1 MRAIII
7 DDEIHCIESLTII
20 LKKNCPEV
28 SIVGNTTKA
37 SEGIALVSFHQPDL
51 VFLDVEMPVLNGF
64 QVLEALSA
72 QNFKVI
78 FTTAYDVYAVK
89 AIKYSALDYLLKPID
104 PADLVRAVK
113 KMYELDK
120 RDPVQL
126 SILKNKHGK
135 IYDSLN
141 DKIALPHRNGLS
153 FTEVGNIIYCETAGN
168 YVQIALNDGSR
179 TLVMRTLAEVEDILE
194 GQPFFRIHRQFLI
207 NLTHVKLL
215 TKFEDSK
222 VIMSN
227 DDEIAIARHKRD
239 ELQLLFRRL

>member
-7 DDEIHCIESLTII
+7 DDETHCIESLTIL

-28 SIVGNTTKA
+28 SIVGVTTKA
-37 SEGIALVSFHQPDL
+37 AEGIALVSAHQPDI

-104 PADLVRAVK
+104 PDDLIRAIK
-113 KMYELDK
+113 KAEELEK
-120 RDPVQL
+120 RDPLQL
-126 SILKNKHGK
+126 DILKNKHGK
-135 IYDSLN
+135 IHDSLN

-153 FTEVGNIIYCETAGN
+153 FTEVGEIVYCETADN
-168 YVQIALNDGSR
+168 YVQVTLKDGTKSF
-179 TLVMRTLAEVEDILE
+179 VMRTLSEVEDILE
-194 GQPFFRIHRQFLI
+194 GQPFYRIHRQFLI

-215 TKFEDSK
+215 TKFEDNT

-227 DDEIAIARHKRD
+227 DDVITIARNKR
-239 ELQLLFRRL
+239 EEFQHLFKRL